1 MSFSLWPGEILGLTG
16 LIGSGRTELALA
28 LFGLNPPDSGQIL
41 LNGKPVRIRSP
52 EDAVRLGIGYLPEDR
67 LTQGLFIGQS
77 IGDNIVITVL
87 KKLLGFLRPAR
98 PGAHEEAARTGGWRT

>member
-28 LFGLNPPDSGQIL
+28 LFGLNRPDSGQIL
-41 LNGKPVRIRSP
+41 LNGKPVRIRTP
-52 EDAVRLGIGYLPEDR
+52 QDAVRLGIGYLPEDR

-87 KKLLGFLRPAR
+87 KKAAGLPRTAG
-98 PGAHEEAARTGGWRT
+98 PGPDEKRRGRVAG